1 MAGSWAMQTRA
12 LIVKNL
18 LIKRRYKR
26 QTAFEVRSHTE
37 KEREGGGE
45 EEEEI
50 SFCVSFWLAL

>member
-1 MAGSWAMQTRA
+1 MQTRA